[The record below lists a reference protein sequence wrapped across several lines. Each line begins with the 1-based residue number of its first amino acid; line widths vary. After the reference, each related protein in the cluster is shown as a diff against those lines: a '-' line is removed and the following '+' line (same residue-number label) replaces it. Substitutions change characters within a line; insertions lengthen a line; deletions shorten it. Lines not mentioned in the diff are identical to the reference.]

1 MSFVR
6 AFGSWI
12 GCLVLALLI
21 GGCANPAGDSGLTL
35 TGPVWTL
42 VALGERVVE
51 PTDGAPALTLQFDGA
66 TSRAA
71 GFAGVNRYSGE
82 FMLDGARLTFGPA
95 VLTKMAGPPE
105 RMELERRFTA
115 ALAATTRWRIRERH
129 LELLAGD
136 DYVLAKFAVGS
147 AN

>member
-6 AFGSWI
+6 TVGSWI
-12 GCLVLALLI
+12 GCLVLALMI
-21 GGCANPAGDSGLTL
+21 GGCATPEGNSGLTL

-42 VALGERVVE
+42 VALGERPVE
-51 PTDGAPALTLQFDGA
+51 VSAGAAAPSLQFDGA
-66 TSRAA
+66 TSRAS
-71 GFAGVNRYSGE
+71 GYAGVNRYNGE

-105 RMELERRFTA
+105 RMDLERRFTA

-136 DYVLAKFAVGS
+136 DYVLAKFAAGP